1 MPSLEQVRTRKFLTR
16 GVVGQVGADASVVF
30 MLRYI
35 DSGSV
40 TSVTV
45 TPATDIT
52 MVTVKAGTTYTDA
65 YTWIS
70 YTTVGALVAAINATG
85 RFEAK
90 VMDALSTS
98 ATGAGLLS
106 STTLT
111 ADANGVYKALS
122 DTSGCLFMAYRLT
135 YERGF
140 KLPAKIRSDHRVAIQ
155 EIVTNLTLGA
165 TNTNAFKIYECVP
178 GDNSEPYPSAETLIY
193 QKTPVSAAPSTQNWA
208 DGESEI
214 TSNEGNDL
222 LFIVSDTVSFGATD
236 TITVIGK
243 AE

>member
-1 MPSLEQVRTRKFLTR
+1 MPSLEQVRTRRFLTR

-30 MLRYI
+30 TMRYVGG
-35 DSGSV
+35 GSI

-52 MVTVKAGTTYTDA
+52 MVTVNGATTHTDA
-65 YTWIS
+65 YTWVS
-70 YTTVGALVAAINATG
+70 YTTLGALVAAINADG

-98 ATGAGLLS
+98 VTGAGLIV
-106 STTLT
+106 STTVT
-111 ADANGVYKALS
+111 VDSRGNYNILS

-135 YERGF
+135 YDRGF
-140 KLPAKIRSDHRVAIQ
+140 NTIAKVRSGHRVAIQ
-155 EIVTNLTLGA
+155 EIVTSLTLGG
-165 TNTNAFKIYECVP
+165 NDVNAFKIYECVP
-178 GDNSEPYPSAETLIY
+178 GNNSEPYPSAETLIY
-193 QKTPVSAAPSTQNWA
+193 QKTAVSGAPSTQNWA
-208 DGESEI
+208 SGESEI
-214 TSNEGNDL
+214 TSHEGNDL
-222 LFIVSDTVSFGATD
+222 LFIISDTVSFGATD